1 MTRILKRLV
10 SQLKNKGHNKK
21 SSYAIAT
28 SKLQK
33 SGNLKGGSNKPTLKG
48 SIAGR
53 KTPAQRAIK
62 RAVKLSGKLP
72 SAYNYSSITNRATL
86 KK

>member
-10 SQLKNKGHNKK
+10 SQLKNKGHDKK

-33 SGNLKGGSNKPTLKG
+33 SGNLKGVVINPH
-48 SIAGR
+48 
-53 KTPAQRAIK
+53 
-62 RAVKLSGKLP
+62 
-72 SAYNYSSITNRATL
+72 
-86 KK
+86 

>member
-10 SQLKNKGHNKK
+10 SQLKSKGYDNK

-33 SGNLKGGSNKPTLKG
+33 SGNLKRGSNKPTVKG

-53 KTPAQRAIK
+53 KTPAERAIK
-62 RAVKLSGKLP
+62 RAVKSSGRSPNAYKY
-72 SAYNYSSITNRATL
+72 SARTNRATL